1 MEPRTFTEKDL
12 SPDGPG
18 GCIWEGEEEMDC
30 AFLFMFFNVCL
41 YIGGGGEPFG
51 VSGSQVCGKDVYGR
65 KCHSGPQ
72 TGDRPLMGT
81 KGGAVLLLRVPAK
94 LSLTLQLR
102 LSSLCSLVLSE
113 SPDLGRGLPR
123 STWPMAE
130 PE

>member
-1 MEPRTFTEKDL
+1 MWKGCVWEK
-12 SPDGPG
+12 
-18 GCIWEGEEEMDC
+18 
-30 AFLFMFFNVCL
+30 
-41 YIGGGGEPFG
+41 
-51 VSGSQVCGKDVYGR
+51 VSLR
-65 KCHSGPQ
+65 PTAMQ

>member
-41 YIGGGGEPFG
+41 YIGGEGEPFG

-72 TGDRPLMGT
+72 LCRPGTGHSWELKVG
-81 KGGAVLLLRVPAK
+81 
-94 LSLTLQLR
+94 
-102 LSSLCSLVLSE
+102 LCSF
-113 SPDLGRGLPR
+113 
-123 STWPMAE
+123 
-130 PE
+130 